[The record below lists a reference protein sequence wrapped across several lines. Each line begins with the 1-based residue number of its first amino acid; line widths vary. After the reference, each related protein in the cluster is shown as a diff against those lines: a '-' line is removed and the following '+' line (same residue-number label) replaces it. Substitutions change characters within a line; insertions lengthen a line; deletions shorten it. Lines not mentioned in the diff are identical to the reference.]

1 MTIYRWTEISN
12 IPSDKGIYAWYYS
25 PEIPDYDLDNIIKKI
40 NSLKNNNDLKSA
52 EYIITNFLDKH
63 IFNYFQQ
70 QPFKVIVNG
79 SFRTKYEGNIEHKI
93 NISEALVSR
102 IRDEPQ
108 RLKTIKQIIKSSAP
122 NFASPIYIGMSK
134 KLDQRLRQH
143 KILIEKY
150 LTDSISPEEMREENI
165 DHSFALEISLRKII
179 PDQLFVVIKT
189 IDCEDTTYIDIEN
202 ILNRIHYPL
211 LGRN

>member
-12 IPSDKGIYAWYYS
+12 IPSEKGIYAWYYS
-25 PEIPDYDLDNIIKKI
+25 PEIPDYDLDNIIKKLDI
-40 NSLKNNNDLKSA
+40 LKQENNSKLA
-52 EYIITNFLDKH
+52 EYIIINFLNKY
-63 IFNYFQQ
+63 IFNYFQK

-79 SFRTKYEGNIEHKI
+79 SFQTKYEGDIKHKI
-93 NISEALVSR
+93 NISETLVSR

-122 NFASPIYIGMSK
+122 YFASPIYIGMSK
-134 KLDQRLRQH
+134 KLNQRLRQH
-143 KILIEKY
+143 KLLIEKY
-150 LTDSISPEEMREENI
+150 LTDSISQEEMAEENI

-179 PDQLFVVIKT
+179 PDQLFVVVKT